1 MNWKFT
7 LIDSSSVSTVVESPV
22 GWNGIGGNLTRNI
35 VHHGININISTDSF
49 EWVGEAYGLL
59 YTEYQTNGANGQYQV
74 QIDYECAEGDGYTN
88 YFIGAFDF
96 NTFERQCSD
105 YCFIKIS
112 VTASKCTD
120 VFMSRMGQDVDI
132 EATTNFD
139 GQAITPPL
147 LRVLNIEGQDI
158 FLQNKA
164 NHEGGGGWN
173 TTITDLSGLTGNR
186 FYDIPIYLPNTPIAE
201 MGNDVSGSP
210 AWNVNNFNPNVVAK
224 NSGLDN
230 ISFPLP
236 DGVDDFD
243 SYYQFLYLYEPGN
256 TNCVNQLNVEW
267 RCKGDFELTPNY
279 NGNVTITLR
288 SARINPIT
296 NDDFVDLGT
305 VVIGTTVALSNGL
318 TTTISFD
325 ETFSGL
331 PNQPQ
336 NNSFIHYYWHVNI
349 FKSSASGTDTTFID
363 IVYDGGSTNYYNMEA
378 NSACPA
384 TVATSVYLP
393 ELLKFLP
400 TAYMDDDCPSVVM
413 EEELNQCLDFY
424 QITKGSFIRQVTEPS
439 VPKLFVS
446 YEYLFEQ
453 CRKIF
458 NIGWGF
464 DNNETELKIARIEHF
479 YKSTIV
485 VDVGLV
491 DKAIFT
497 TAKDLIYGTIMVGYN
512 KWEAEEFNGLDEMN
526 TERQYRRNIDS
537 NPTELD
543 LMADIISAGY
553 TIEVTRRKNQARTGT
568 SDWRYD
574 DDLFIVNANVIE
586 GNLYAYRGIDANPDN
601 VYSPNTRMNYA
612 LTPARS
618 LMRWFK
624 SIAAAQPTVA
634 NENFIFT
641 SGTGNYIAQGQ
652 MLYYCPIEGSTLSEK
667 ETIDVSNFDN
677 DYYITPIWKTEYVT
691 FTAPFSMADF
701 EDVKVNPYGAIR
713 FRCSD
718 TYYIGNIVEINHDP
732 NEGLAEFKLLIRR

>member
-1 MNWKFT
+1 
-7 LIDSSSVSTVVESPV
+7 
-22 GWNGIGGNLTRNI
+22 

-49 EWVGEAYGLL
+49 EWVGEAYDLL

-96 NTFERQCSD
+96 NTFERQCAD

-139 GQAITPPL
+139 GETISPMSYTT
-147 LRVLNIEGQDI
+147 LNIEGQHI
-158 FLQNKA
+158 LLQNTA
-164 NHEGGGGWN
+164 NNENGVN
-173 TTITDLSGLTGNR
+173 SDFTISSGVSGFTR
-186 FYDIPIYLPNTPIAE
+186 DFFPVYLPNNPIME
-201 MGNDVSGSP
+201 FGE
-210 AWNVNNFNPNVVAK
+210 WNVNNVSPALIEASTFVIPADADRIEDTFNFIYLYQPIENECIDQVNYNWRTKGTMIFSPYNDTEITYVILIASQVNPITGAFTNLGTVTIIASINLTTGVPQSFYFDES
-224 NSGLDN
+224 NSG
-230 ISFPLP
+230 IF
-236 DGVDDFD
+236 
-243 SYYQFLYLYEPGN
+243 
-256 TNCVNQLNVEW
+256 TN
-267 RCKGDFELTPNY
+267 LTPNDY
-279 NGNVTITLR
+279 VLFTWDI
-288 SARINPIT
+288 
-296 NDDFVDLGT
+296 
-305 VVIGTTVALSNGL
+305 
-318 TTTISFD
+318 
-325 ETFSGL
+325 
-331 PNQPQ
+331 
-336 NNSFIHYYWHVNI
+336 
-349 FKSSASGTDTTFID
+349 KTTF
-363 IVYDGGSTNYYNMEA
+363 GGVDVSIQYEDYGVNYFNMEA
-378 NSACPA
+378 NSACPP
-384 TVATSVYLP
+384 SVTRSVPLP
-393 ELLKFLP
+393 DLLEFLP
-400 TAYMDDDCPSVVM
+400 TAYMDTDCPLLEV
-413 EEELNQCLDFY
+413 EAELRDCLDRY
-424 QITKGSFIRQVTEPS
+424 SITKGSFLRDVTQPS
-439 VPKLFVS
+439 VPKLFTS

-512 KWEAEEFNGLDEMN
+512 KWEAEEYNGLDEVN

-543 LMADIISAGY
+543 LMSDIISAGY

-574 DDLFIVNANVIE
+574 DDLFIINSEFIDGFLFAI
-586 GNLYAYRGIDANPDN
+586 RGIDNGAANI
-601 VYSPNTRMNYA
+601 YSPATRMNYV
-612 LTPARS
+612 LTPVRN
-618 LMRWFK
+618 LLRWFK
-624 SIAAAQPTVA
+624 SIAAATPIAT
-634 NENFIFT
+634 NESQIFT
-641 SGTGNYIAQGQ
+641 SGTGNYIATGEMTATCQIENQPITENATISTAIMGDV
-652 MLYYCPIEGSTLSEK
+652 YYE
-667 ETIDVSNFDN
+667 
-677 DYYITPIWKTEYVT
+677 TPIWKTEYVT

>member
-7 LIDSSSVSTVVESPV
+7 FIDSSSVSTVVESPV

-49 EWVGEAYGLL
+49 EWVGEAYDLL

-96 NTFERQCSD
+96 NTFERQCAD

-139 GQAITPPL
+139 GETISPMSYTT
-147 LRVLNIEGQDI
+147 LNIEGQHI
-158 FLQNKA
+158 LLQNTA
-164 NHEGGGGWN
+164 NNENGVN
-173 TTITDLSGLTGNR
+173 SDFTISSGVSGFTR
-186 FYDIPIYLPNTPIAE
+186 DFFPVYLPNNPIME
-201 MGNDVSGSP
+201 FGE
-210 AWNVNNFNPNVVAK
+210 WNVNNVSPALIEASTFVIPADADRIEDTFNFIYLYQPIENECIDQVNYNWRTKGTMIFSPYNDTEITYVILIASQVNPITGAFTNLGTVTIIASINLTTGVPQSFYFDES
-224 NSGLDN
+224 NSG
-230 ISFPLP
+230 IF
-236 DGVDDFD
+236 
-243 SYYQFLYLYEPGN
+243 
-256 TNCVNQLNVEW
+256 TN
-267 RCKGDFELTPNY
+267 LTPNDY
-279 NGNVTITLR
+279 VLFTWDI
-288 SARINPIT
+288 
-296 NDDFVDLGT
+296 
-305 VVIGTTVALSNGL
+305 
-318 TTTISFD
+318 
-325 ETFSGL
+325 
-331 PNQPQ
+331 
-336 NNSFIHYYWHVNI
+336 
-349 FKSSASGTDTTFID
+349 KTTF
-363 IVYDGGSTNYYNMEA
+363 GGVDVSIQYEDYGVNYFNMEA
-378 NSACPA
+378 NSACPP
-384 TVATSVYLP
+384 SVTRSVPLP
-393 ELLKFLP
+393 DLLEFLP
-400 TAYMDDDCPSVVM
+400 TAYMDTDCPLLEV
-413 EEELNQCLDFY
+413 EAELRDCLDRY
-424 QITKGSFIRQVTEPS
+424 SITKGSFLRDVTQPS
-439 VPKLFVS
+439 VPKLFTS

-512 KWEAEEFNGLDEMN
+512 KWEAEEYNGLDEVN

-543 LMADIISAGY
+543 LMSDIISAGY

-574 DDLFIVNANVIE
+574 DDLFIINSEFIDGFLFAI
-586 GNLYAYRGIDANPDN
+586 RGIDNGAANI
-601 VYSPNTRMNYA
+601 YSPATRMNYV
-612 LTPARS
+612 LTPVRN
-618 LMRWFK
+618 LLRWFK
-624 SIAAAQPTVA
+624 SIAAATPIAT
-634 NENFIFT
+634 NESQIFT
-641 SGTGNYIAQGQ
+641 SGTGNYIATGEMTATCQIENQPITENATISTAIMGDV
-652 MLYYCPIEGSTLSEK
+652 YYE
-667 ETIDVSNFDN
+667 
-677 DYYITPIWKTEYVT
+677 TPIWKTEYVT

>member
-35 VHHGININISTDSF
+35 ISHGININISTDSF
-49 EWVGEAYGLL
+49 EWVGEAYDLL
-59 YTEYQTNGANGQYQV
+59 YTEFQTNGANGQYQV

-96 NTFERQCSD
+96 NTFERQCAD
-105 YCFIKIS
+105 YCFIKLS

-147 LRVLNIEGQDI
+147 LRVLNIEGQDVL
-158 FLQNKA
+158 LQNKA
-164 NHEGGGGWN
+164 FN
-173 TTITDLSGLTGNR
+173 TDGSLFNISGSYGTTGSKV
-186 FYDIPIYLPNTPIAE
+186 FCIPVYLPNNPLIEIGDFAINNVTQFIVENPAQDGFLPPADLLDWNKNGSNLAIWERTTDPLNCINNDATIRWRSKGGYEINTNFNGSVTVTLVMSKYDIDTNSYTVISSNPTGGGSMTVTSGVPIVETFDLSYSNTPAYE
-201 MGNDVSGSP
+201 EAQYLLYFWAVVFQVNTGSP
-210 AWNVNNFNPNVVAK
+210 SNFTFDLSYDAGNANNYFTMEL
-224 NSGLDN
+224 NS
-230 ISFPLP
+230 
-236 DGVDDFD
+236 
-243 SYYQFLYLYEPGN
+243 
-256 TNCVNQLNVEW
+256 NC
-267 RCKGDFELTPNY
+267 D
-279 NGNVTITLR
+279 
-288 SARINPIT
+288 A
-296 NDDFVDLGT
+296 
-305 VVIGTTVALSNGL
+305 TT
-318 TTTISFD
+318 
-325 ETFSGL
+325 
-331 PNQPQ
+331 
-336 NNSFIHYYWHVNI
+336 
-349 FKSSASGTDTTFID
+349 
-363 IVYDGGSTNYYNMEA
+363 
-378 NSACPA
+378 C
-384 TVATSVYLP
+384 TSVYLP

-400 TAYMDDDCPSVVM
+400 SAYMDEDCPSLVM

-439 VPKLFVS
+439 TPKLFTS

-464 DNNETELKIARIEHF
+464 DNNETELKIARIEEF

-497 TAKDLIYGTIMVGYN
+497 TAQDLIYGTINVGYD
-512 KWEAEEFNGLDEMN
+512 KWEAEEYNGLDEMN

-574 DDLFIVNANVIE
+574 DDLFIVNAVVE
-586 GNLYAYRGIDANPDN
+586 GGNLYAYRGVDNGAANI
-601 VYSPNTRMNYA
+601 YSPATRMNYV
-612 LTPARS
+612 LTPLRN

-624 SIAAAQPTVA
+624 SIVAAQPTVA
-634 NENFIFT
+634 NEELIFT
-641 SGTGNYIAQGQ
+641 SGTGNYIAEGQ
-652 MLYYCPIEGSTLSEK
+652 MTTYCPIEGSVIAEN
-667 ETIDVSNFDN
+667 ETISVADFDN
-677 DYYITPIWKTEYVT
+677 SYYTTPIWKTEYVT

>member
-7 LIDSSSVSTVVESPV
+7 LIDSSSVSTVVEPPV

-35 VHHGININISTDSF
+35 IHHGININISTDSF
-49 EWVGEAYGLL
+49 EWVGEAYDLL
-59 YTEYQTNGANGQYQV
+59 YAEYLINGANGQYQV

-147 LRVLNIEGQDI
+147 LRVLNIEGQDVL
-158 FLQNKA
+158 LQNKA
-164 NHEGGGGWN
+164 FNDGTNSGNAQVFPTGASAFYFINFCMQVPKRNMEEIGDFNVNGITLTPTTSGNVSIASAFATDPSGSFESFGRFLTIWKRTSDPLNCIDNNATIDIICKGTFNVTFTNFDGEITPTLKLFKFNSTTGVLTLLN
-173 TTITDLSGLTGNR
+173 TNTIGT
-186 FYDIPIYLPNTPIAE
+186 IAC
-201 MGNDVSGSP
+201 VSGTPESLAFNKAFLGTP
-210 AWNVNNFNPNVVAK
+210 SYTDADYLLYCFECFVERLVWDGFSTRQVN
-224 NSGLDN
+224 
-230 ISFPLP
+230 
-236 DGVDDFD
+236 
-243 SYYQFLYLYEPGN
+243 
-256 TNCVNQLNVEW
+256 LNVDYDNTSKIEM
-267 RCKGDFELTPNY
+267 
-279 NGNVTITLR
+279 TL
-288 SARINPIT
+288 N
-296 NDDFVDLGT
+296 
-305 VVIGTTVALSNGL
+305 SNC
-318 TTTISFD
+318 D
-325 ETFSGL
+325 
-331 PNQPQ
+331 P
-336 NNSFIHYYWHVNI
+336 
-349 FKSSASGTDTTFID
+349 
-363 IVYDGGSTNYYNMEA
+363 ST
-378 NSACPA
+378 
-384 TVATSVYLP
+384 ATSVYLP

-400 TAYMDDDCPSVVM
+400 TAYMDTDCPSVVM
-413 EEELNQCLDFY
+413 ESELNQCLDFY
-424 QITKGSFIRQVTEPS
+424 QITKGSFIRQVTAPS

-485 VDVGLV
+485 ADVGLV

-497 TAKDLIYGTIMVGYN
+497 TAQDLIYGTINVGYN
-512 KWEAEEFNGLDEMN
+512 KWEAEEYNGLDEMN

-537 NPTELD
+537 NPSELD

-553 TIEVTRRKNQARTGT
+553 TIEVTRRKNQGRTGT

-574 DDLFIVNANVIE
+574 DDLFIVNAVVE
-586 GNLYAYRGIDANPDN
+586 GGNLYAYRGTSDAANM
-601 VYSPNTRMNYA
+601 YSPSTRMN
-612 LTPARS
+612 LRITPLRN

-624 SIAAAQPTVA
+624 SICAPTPLIT
-634 NENFIFT
+634 NESLIFT
-641 SGTGNYIAQGQ
+641 SGTGNYIAESRFADQCFVETGVVAENQ
-652 MLYYCPIEGSTLSEK
+652 TVIST
-667 ETIDVSNFDN
+667 DVADP
-677 DYYITPIWKTEYVT
+677 TPIWKTIYAT
-691 FTAPFSMADF
+691 FSAPFSMANF

>member
-7 LIDSSSVSTVVESPV
+7 LIDSSSVSTVVEPPV

-35 VHHGININISTDSF
+35 IHHGININISTDSF
-49 EWVGEAYGLL
+49 EWVGEAYDLL
-59 YTEYQTNGANGQYQV
+59 YTEYLTNGANGQYQV
-74 QIDYECAEGDGYTN
+74 QIDYECAVGDGYTN

-147 LRVLNIEGQDI
+147 LRVLNIEGQDVL
-158 FLQNKA
+158 LQNKA
-164 NHEGGGGWN
+164 FNDG
-173 TTITDLSGLTGNR
+173 TTVGFT
-186 FYDIPIYLPNTPIAE
+186 F
-201 MGNDVSGSP
+201 
-210 AWNVNNFNPNVVAK
+210 
-224 NSGLDN
+224 
-230 ISFPLP
+230 FPF
-236 DGVDDFD
+236 GANG
-243 SYYQFLYLYEPGN
+243 FLYLNFCMTLPERNMEEIGN
-256 TNCVNQLNVEW
+256 FNMNGATLIPTTSGDLPPLSRFITDHVDAFDTFGKFLTIWKRTSDPLNCIDNDATINIICKGTFNVEYTTEPA
-267 RCKGDFELTPNY
+267 G
-279 NGNVTITLR
+279 
-288 SARINPIT
+288 
-296 NDDFVDLGT
+296 GT
-305 VVIGTTVALSNGL
+305 
-318 TTTISFD
+318 
-325 ETFSGL
+325 
-331 PNQPQ
+331 
-336 NNSFIHYYWHVNI
+336 
-349 FKSSASGTDTTFID
+349 
-363 IVYDGGSTNYYNMEA
+363 YDGEVIPILKLAKYNSTDGTFTPISDVGFIPVITCPTGVPQSVAFNFTYSNTPAYAEADYLFLYWECFFEPLNWNTLFVRKINISINYDNTTKVEMTL
-378 NSACPA
+378 NSNCDPS
-384 TVATSVYLP
+384 TATSVYLP
-393 ELLKFLP
+393 ELLEFLP
-400 TAYMDDDCPSVVM
+400 SAYMPTDCPSM
-413 EEELNQCLDFY
+413 EVEAGLKSCLDFY

-485 VDVGLV
+485 ADVGLV

-497 TAKDLIYGTIMVGYN
+497 TAQDLIYGTINVGYN
-512 KWEAEEFNGLDEMN
+512 KWEAEEYNGLDEMN

-537 NPTELD
+537 NPSELD
-543 LMADIISAGY
+543 LMSDIISAGY

-574 DDLFIVNANVIE
+574 DDLFIVNANVVE
-586 GNLYAYRGIDANPDN
+586 GNLYAYRGVDSGAANI
-601 VYSPNTRMNYA
+601 YSPTTRMNYV
-612 LTPARS
+612 LTPLRS

-624 SIAAAQPTVA
+624 SIVAAQPTVA
-634 NENFIFT
+634 NEELIFT
-641 SGTGNYIAQGQ
+641 SGTGNYIAEGQ
-652 MLYYCPIEGSTLSEK
+652 MTTYCPIEGSVIAEN
-667 ETIDVSNFDN
+667 ETITVADFDN
-677 DYYITPIWKTEYVT
+677 SYYKTPIWKTEYAT
-691 FTAPFSMADF
+691 FTAPFSMANF

-718 TYYIGNIVEINHDP
+718 TYYTGNIVEINHDP

>member
-35 VHHGININISTDSF
+35 IHHGININISTDSF
-49 EWVGEAYGLL
+49 EWVGEAYDLL

-96 NTFERQCSD
+96 NTFERQCAD
-105 YCFIKIS
+105 YCFIKLS

-158 FLQNKA
+158 LLQNKA
-164 NHEGGGGWN
+164 FNDGTNSGNAQVFPIGASAFYFINFCMQVPKRNMEEIGKFNMNGVSLIPTTSGNVSIASAFATDPSAAFQNFGRFLTIWKRTSDPLNCIDNDAAIDIICKGTFNVTFTNFDGEITPTLKLFKFNSTTGVLTLLN
-173 TTITDLSGLTGNR
+173 TNTIGT
-186 FYDIPIYLPNTPIAE
+186 IAC
-201 MGNDVSGSP
+201 VSGTPESL
-210 AWNVNNFNPNVVAK
+210 AFNKA
-224 NSGLDN
+224 
-230 ISFPLP
+230 F
-236 DGVDDFD
+236 
-243 SYYQFLYLYEPGN
+243 
-256 TNCVNQLNVEW
+256 
-267 RCKGDFELTPNY
+267 
-279 NGNVTITLR
+279 
-288 SARINPIT
+288 
-296 NDDFVDLGT
+296 LGT
-305 VVIGTTVALSNGL
+305 PSYTDADYLLYCFECFVERLVWDGFTTR
-318 TTTISFD
+318 
-325 ETFSGL
+325 
-331 PNQPQ
+331 Q
-336 NNSFIHYYWHVNI
+336 VNI
-349 FKSSASGTDTTFID
+349 NID
-363 IVYDGGSTNYYNMEA
+363 YDNTSKIEMTL
-378 NSACPA
+378 NSNCEPS
-384 TVATSVYLP
+384 VATSVYLP

-400 TAYMDDDCPSVVM
+400 TAYMDEDCPSVVM

-439 VPKLFVS
+439 VPKLFTS

-464 DNNETELKIARIEHF
+464 DNNETELKIARIEEF

-512 KWEAEEFNGLDEMN
+512 KWEAEEYNGLDEMN

-543 LMADIISAGY
+543 LMSDIISAGY
-553 TIEVTRRKNQARTGT
+553 TIEITRRKNQARTGT

-574 DDLFIVNANVIE
+574 DDLFIVHAIVE
-586 GNLYAYRGIDANPDN
+586 DANLYAYRGIDANPDN

-652 MLYYCPIEGSTLSEK
+652 MLYNCPIEGSTLSEK

-677 DYYITPIWKTEYVT
+677 DYYITPIWKTIYAT
-691 FTAPFSMADF
+691 FNAPFSMADF
-701 EDVKVNPYGAIR
+701 EDVKLNPYGAIR

>member
-1 MNWKFT
+1 
-7 LIDSSSVSTVVESPV
+7 
-22 GWNGIGGNLTRNI
+22 
-35 VHHGININISTDSF
+35 
-49 EWVGEAYGLL
+49 LL
-59 YTEYQTNGANGQYQV
+59 YAEYLTNGANGQYQV

-96 NTFERQCSD
+96 NTFERQCAD

-139 GQAITPPL
+139 GEAITPPL
-147 LRVLNIEGQDI
+147 LRVLNIEGQDVL
-158 FLQNKA
+158 LQNKA
-164 NHEGGGGWN
+164 FNDGTNSGNAQVFPIGASAFYYINFCMQVPERNMEEIGTFNVNGISLIP
-173 TTITDLSGLTGNR
+173 TTSGNVSIASAFGTDPAAAFENFGRFLTIWQRTSDPLNCIDNDAAIDIICKGTFNVTFTNFDGEITPTLKLFKFNSTTGVLTLLDTNSIG
-186 FYDIPIYLPNTPIAE
+186 TIAC
-201 MGNDVSGSP
+201 VSGTPESLAFNKAFLGTP
-210 AWNVNNFNPNVVAK
+210 SYTDADYLLYCFECFVERLVWDGFSTRQVN
-224 NSGLDN
+224 
-230 ISFPLP
+230 
-236 DGVDDFD
+236 
-243 SYYQFLYLYEPGN
+243 
-256 TNCVNQLNVEW
+256 LNVDYDNTSKIEM
-267 RCKGDFELTPNY
+267 
-279 NGNVTITLR
+279 TL
-288 SARINPIT
+288 N
-296 NDDFVDLGT
+296 
-305 VVIGTTVALSNGL
+305 SNC
-318 TTTISFD
+318 D
-325 ETFSGL
+325 
-331 PNQPQ
+331 P
-336 NNSFIHYYWHVNI
+336 
-349 FKSSASGTDTTFID
+349 
-363 IVYDGGSTNYYNMEA
+363 
-378 NSACPA
+378 

-400 TAYMDDDCPSVVM
+400 TAYMDTDCPSVVM
-413 EEELNQCLDFY
+413 ESELNQCLDFY

-446 YEYLFEQ
+446 YEYLFDQ

-485 VDVGLV
+485 ADVGLV

-497 TAKDLIYGTIMVGYN
+497 TAQDLIYGTINVGYN
-512 KWEAEEFNGLDEMN
+512 KWEAEEYNGLDEMN

-537 NPTELD
+537 NPSELD

-574 DDLFIVNANVIE
+574 DDLFIVNANVVE

-624 SIAAAQPTVA
+624 SIAAAQPTVT
-634 NENFIFT
+634 NEQLIFT

-652 MLYYCPIEGSTLSEK
+652 MTTYCPVEGSTLSEK

-691 FTAPFSMADF
+691 FTAPFSMANF

-732 NEGLAEFKLLIRR
+732 NEGLAEFKLLTRR

>member
-35 VHHGININISTDSF
+35 IHHGININISTDSF
-49 EWVGEAYGLL
+49 EWVGEAYDLL
-59 YTEYQTNGANGQYQV
+59 YAEYLTNGANGQYQV

-158 FLQNKA
+158 LLQNKA
-164 NHEGGGGWN
+164 NNKDGANWSGHHDDPIG
-173 TTITDLSGLTGNR
+173 LSPDER
-186 FYDIPIYLPNTPIAE
+186 FYYFPVYLPKNPIIE
-201 MGNDVSGSP
+201 
-210 AWNVNNFNPNVVAK
+210 FK
-224 NSGLDN
+224 NSN
-230 ISFPLP
+230 ISNVSPSLVFINNAQSNIIIWPMT
-236 DGVDDFD
+236 
-243 SYYQFLYLYEPGN
+243 SIQFAGYKKLRFYKPVESENIIN
-256 TNCVNQLNVEW
+256 TIDVTW
-267 RCKGDFELTPNY
+267 RCKGTM
-279 NGNVTITLR
+279 TITCSYDANFAIFIFAEKASDTVFLT
-288 SARINPIT
+288 S
-296 NDDFVDLGT
+296 LGS
-305 VVIGTTVALSNGL
+305 TTIATGSL
-318 TTTISFD
+318 TASTPLVISFD
-325 ETFSGL
+325 ESFSGSVTNPEGDL
-331 PNQPQ
+331 EQI
-336 NNSFIHYYWHVNI
+336 SYYFN
-349 FKSSASGTDTTFID
+349 ID
-363 IVYDGGSTNYYNMEA
+363 IVKLTTTGGVDTFDVSVDYDAGGVNYFNMEA
-378 NSACPA
+378 NSISPA
-384 TVATSVYLP
+384 SVATSVYLP

-400 TAYMDDDCPSVVM
+400 SAYMDTDCPSLVM
-413 EEELNQCLDFY
+413 EDELNQCLDFY
-424 QITKGSFIRQVTEPS
+424 QITKGSFLRDVTQPS

-464 DNNETELKIARIEHF
+464 DNNETELKIASIDYF

-485 VDVGLV
+485 FDVGLV

-497 TAKDLIYGTIMVGYN
+497 TAQDLIYGTINVGYD
-512 KWEAEEFNGLDEMN
+512 KWEAEEYNGLDEMN

-537 NPTELD
+537 NPSELD
-543 LMADIISAGY
+543 LMSDLISAGY
-553 TIEVTRRKNQARTGT
+553 TIEVTRRKNQTETGT

-574 DDLFIVNANVIE
+574 DDLFIVNAVVE
-586 GNLYAYRGIDANPDN
+586 GGNLYAYRGTTDAANM
-601 VYSPNTRMNYA
+601 YSPSTRMN
-612 LTPARS
+612 LRITPLRN

-624 SIAAAQPTVA
+624 SICAPTPLIT
-634 NENFIFT
+634 NESLIFT
-641 SGTGNYIAQGQ
+641 SGTGNYIAESRFADQCFVETGVVAENQ
-652 MLYYCPIEGSTLSEK
+652 TVIST
-667 ETIDVSNFDN
+667 DVADP
-677 DYYITPIWKTEYVT
+677 TPIWKTEYVT

>member
-7 LIDSSSVSTVVESPV
+7 FIDSSSVSTVVESPV

-35 VHHGININISTDSF
+35 IHHGININISTDSF
-49 EWVGEAYGLL
+49 EWVGVAYDLL
-59 YTEYQTNGANGQYQV
+59 YTEYQTNGPNGQYQV

-96 NTFERQCSD
+96 NTFERQCAD
-105 YCFIKIS
+105 YCFIKLS

-158 FLQNKA
+158 LLQNKA
-164 NHEGGGGWN
+164 FNDGTNSGNAQVFPTGASAFYFINFCMQVPERNMEEIGTFNVNGVSLIPTTSGNVSIASSFATDPSAAFENFGRFLTIWERTSDPLNCIDNDALIDIICKGTFNVTFTNFDGEITPTLKLFKFNSTTGILTLLN
-173 TTITDLSGLTGNR
+173 TNTIGT
-186 FYDIPIYLPNTPIAE
+186 IAC
-201 MGNDVSGSP
+201 VSGTPESL
-210 AWNVNNFNPNVVAK
+210 AFNKA
-224 NSGLDN
+224 
-230 ISFPLP
+230 F
-236 DGVDDFD
+236 
-243 SYYQFLYLYEPGN
+243 
-256 TNCVNQLNVEW
+256 
-267 RCKGDFELTPNY
+267 
-279 NGNVTITLR
+279 
-288 SARINPIT
+288 
-296 NDDFVDLGT
+296 LGT
-305 VVIGTTVALSNGL
+305 PSYTDADYLLYCFECFVERLVWDGFTTR
-318 TTTISFD
+318 
-325 ETFSGL
+325 
-331 PNQPQ
+331 Q
-336 NNSFIHYYWHVNI
+336 VNI
-349 FKSSASGTDTTFID
+349 NID
-363 IVYDGGSTNYYNMEA
+363 YDNTSKVEMTL
-378 NSACPA
+378 NSNCEPS
-384 TVATSVYLP
+384 VATSVYLP

-400 TAYMDDDCPSVVM
+400 TAYMDEDCPSVVM

-439 VPKLFVS
+439 VPKLFTS

-464 DNNETELKIARIEHF
+464 DNNETELKIARIQEF

-512 KWEAEEFNGLDEMN
+512 KWEAEEYNGLDEMN

-553 TIEVTRRKNQARTGT
+553 TIEITRRKNQATTGT

-574 DDLFIVNANVIE
+574 DDLFIINANVIE
-586 GNLYAYRGIDANPDN
+586 GNLYAYRGIDNGAANI
-601 VYSPNTRMNYA
+601 YSPTTRMNYV
-612 LTPARS
+612 LTPLRN

-624 SIAAAQPTVA
+624 SIVAAQPTVA
-634 NENFIFT
+634 NEELIFT
-641 SGTGNYIAQGQ
+641 SGTGNYIAEGQ
-652 MLYYCPIEGSTLSEK
+652 MTTYCPIEGSVIAEN
-667 ETIDVSNFDN
+667 ETISVADFDN
-677 DYYITPIWKTEYVT
+677 SYYTTPIWKTEYVT

>member
-35 VHHGININISTDSF
+35 VHHGININISTNSF
-49 EWVGEAYGLL
+49 EWVGEAYDLL
-59 YTEYQTNGANGQYQV
+59 YAEYQTNGANGQYQV

-132 EATTNFD
+132 EATSNFD

-158 FLQNKA
+158 LLQNKA
-164 NHEGGGGWN
+164 FNDGTNSGNAQVFPTGASAFYYINFCMQVPERNMEEIGTFNMNGATLIP
-173 TTITDLSGLTGNR
+173 TTSGNVSIASAFATDPSGSFENFGRFLTIWERTSDPLNCIDNDAAIDIICKGTFNVTFTNFDGEITPTLKLFKFNSTTGVLTLLDTNSIG
-186 FYDIPIYLPNTPIAE
+186 TIAC
-201 MGNDVSGSP
+201 VSGTPESL
-210 AWNVNNFNPNVVAK
+210 AFNKA
-224 NSGLDN
+224 
-230 ISFPLP
+230 
-236 DGVDDFD
+236 
-243 SYYQFLYLYEPGN
+243 
-256 TNCVNQLNVEW
+256 
-267 RCKGDFELTPNY
+267 
-279 NGNVTITLR
+279 
-288 SARINPIT
+288 
-296 NDDFVDLGT
+296 
-305 VVIGTTVALSNGL
+305 
-318 TTTISFD
+318 
-325 ETFSGL
+325 FSGTPSYTDADYL
-331 PNQPQ
+331 LYCFECFVERLVWDGFSSRQ
-336 NNSFIHYYWHVNI
+336 VNI
-349 FKSSASGTDTTFID
+349 NID
-363 IVYDGGSTNYYNMEA
+363 YDNTSKIEMTL
-378 NSACPA
+378 NSDCAPS
-384 TVATSVYLP
+384 VATSVYLP

-400 TAYMDDDCPSVVM
+400 TAYMDEDCPSVVM

-439 VPKLFVS
+439 VPKLFTS

-464 DNNETELKIARIEHF
+464 DNNETELKIARIEEF

-497 TAKDLIYGTIMVGYN
+497 TAKDLIYGTINVGYN
-512 KWEAEEFNGLDEMN
+512 KWEAEEYNGLDEMN

-543 LMADIISAGY
+543 LMSDLISAGY
-553 TIEVTRRKNQARTGT
+553 TIEITRRKNQMRTGT

-574 DDLFIVNANVIE
+574 DDLFIVHAIVE
-586 GNLYAYRGIDANPDN
+586 DANLYAYRGVDNGAANI
-601 VYSPNTRMNYA
+601 YSPSTRMNYV
-612 LTPARS
+612 LTPVRN
-618 LMRWFK
+618 LLRWFK
-624 SIAAAQPTVA
+624 SIAAATPIAT
-634 NENFIFT
+634 NESQIFT
-641 SGTGNYIAQGQ
+641 SGTGNYIATGEMTATCQIENQPITENATISTAIMGDV
-652 MLYYCPIEGSTLSEK
+652 YYE
-667 ETIDVSNFDN
+667 
-677 DYYITPIWKTEYVT
+677 TPIWKTEYVT

>member
-1 MNWKFT
+1 VQSVPFNFTYSGTPSYSDADYLFLYWECFFEPLNWNT
-7 LIDSSSVSTVVESPV
+7 LFVRK
-22 GWNGIGGNLTRNI
+22 L
-35 VHHGININISTDSF
+35 NIS
-49 EWVGEAYGLL
+49 
-59 YTEYQTNGANGQYQV
+59 
-74 QIDYECAEGDGYTN
+74 IDYD
-88 YFIGAFDF
+88 
-96 NTFERQCSD
+96 NT
-105 YCFIKIS
+105 
-112 VTASKCTD
+112 SKVEMT
-120 VFMSRMGQDVDI
+120 
-132 EATTNFD
+132 
-139 GQAITPPL
+139 
-147 LRVLNIEGQDI
+147 LNS
-158 FLQNKA
+158 NC
-164 NHEGGGGWN
+164 
-173 TTITDLSGLTGNR
+173 
-186 FYDIPIYLPNTPIAE
+186 
-201 MGNDVSGSP
+201 
-210 AWNVNNFNPNVVAK
+210 
-224 NSGLDN
+224 
-230 ISFPLP
+230 
-236 DGVDDFD
+236 
-243 SYYQFLYLYEPGN
+243 EP
-256 TNCVNQLNVEW
+256 
-267 RCKGDFELTPNY
+267 
-279 NGNVTITLR
+279 
-288 SARINPIT
+288 S
-296 NDDFVDLGT
+296 
-305 VVIGTTVALSNGL
+305 
-318 TTTISFD
+318 
-325 ETFSGL
+325 
-331 PNQPQ
+331 
-336 NNSFIHYYWHVNI
+336 
-349 FKSSASGTDTTFID
+349 
-363 IVYDGGSTNYYNMEA
+363 
-378 NSACPA
+378 
-384 TVATSVYLP
+384 VATSVYLP

-400 TAYMDDDCPSVVM
+400 SAYMDEDCPSVVM

-439 VPKLFVS
+439 VPKLFTS

-512 KWEAEEFNGLDEMN
+512 KWEAEEYNGLDEMN

-543 LMADIISAGY
+543 LMSDMIAAGY
-553 TIEVTRRKNQARTGT
+553 TIEITRRKNQATTGT

-574 DDLFIVNANVIE
+574 DDLFIVHAIVE
-586 GNLYAYRGIDANPDN
+586 DGNLYAYRGIDANPDN

-652 MLYYCPIEGSTLSEK
+652 MLYNCPIEGSTLSEK

>member
-49 EWVGEAYGLL
+49 EWVGEAYDLL

-105 YCFIKIS
+105 YCFIKLS

-147 LRVLNIEGQDI
+147 LRVLNIEGQDVL
-158 FLQNKA
+158 LQNKA
-164 NHEGGGGWN
+164 FNDGTNSGNAQVFPTGASAFYFINFCMQVPERNMEEIGTFNVNGVSLIPTTSGNVSIASSFATDPSAAFENFGRFLTIWKRTSDPLNCIDNDALIDIICKGTFNVTFTNFDGEITPTLKLFKFNSTTGILTLLN
-173 TTITDLSGLTGNR
+173 TNTIGT
-186 FYDIPIYLPNTPIAE
+186 IAC
-201 MGNDVSGSP
+201 VSGTPESL
-210 AWNVNNFNPNVVAK
+210 AFNKA
-224 NSGLDN
+224 
-230 ISFPLP
+230 F
-236 DGVDDFD
+236 
-243 SYYQFLYLYEPGN
+243 
-256 TNCVNQLNVEW
+256 
-267 RCKGDFELTPNY
+267 
-279 NGNVTITLR
+279 
-288 SARINPIT
+288 
-296 NDDFVDLGT
+296 LGT
-305 VVIGTTVALSNGL
+305 PSYTDADYLLYCFECFVERLVWDGFTTR
-318 TTTISFD
+318 
-325 ETFSGL
+325 
-331 PNQPQ
+331 Q
-336 NNSFIHYYWHVNI
+336 VNI
-349 FKSSASGTDTTFID
+349 NID
-363 IVYDGGSTNYYNMEA
+363 YDNTSKIEMTL
-378 NSACPA
+378 NSDCLPS
-384 TVATSVYLP
+384 VATSVYLP

-400 TAYMDDDCPSVVM
+400 SAYMDEDCPSLVM

-464 DNNETELKIARIEHF
+464 DNNETELKIARIEEF

-512 KWEAEEFNGLDEMN
+512 KWEAEEYNGLDEMN

-543 LMADIISAGY
+543 LMSDIISAGY
-553 TIEVTRRKNQARTGT
+553 TIEITRRKNQARTGT

-574 DDLFIVNANVIE
+574 DDLFIVHAIVE
-586 GNLYAYRGIDANPDN
+586 DDNLYAYRGVDNGAANI
-601 VYSPNTRMNYA
+601 YSPSTRMNYV
-612 LTPARS
+612 LTPVRN
-618 LMRWFK
+618 LLRWFK
-624 SIAAAQPTVA
+624 SIAAATPIAT
-634 NENFIFT
+634 NESQIFT
-641 SGTGNYIAQGQ
+641 SGTGNYIATGEMTSICQIENQPITENATISTTIMGDV
-652 MLYYCPIEGSTLSEK
+652 YYE
-667 ETIDVSNFDN
+667 
-677 DYYITPIWKTEYVT
+677 TPIWKTEYVT

>member
-35 VHHGININISTDSF
+35 IHHGININISTDSF
-49 EWVGEAYGLL
+49 EWVGEAYDLL

-105 YCFIKIS
+105 YCFIKLS

-158 FLQNKA
+158 LLQNKA
-164 NHEGGGGWN
+164 FNDGTNSGNAQVFPTGASAFYFINFCMQVPERNMEEIGTFNVNGVSLIPTTSGNVSIASSFATDPSAAFENFGRFLTIWQRTSDPLNCIDNDAAIDIICKGTFNVTFTNFDGEITPTLKLFKFNSTTGVLTLLN
-173 TTITDLSGLTGNR
+173 TNTIGT
-186 FYDIPIYLPNTPIAE
+186 IAC
-201 MGNDVSGSP
+201 VSGTPESL
-210 AWNVNNFNPNVVAK
+210 AFNKA
-224 NSGLDN
+224 
-230 ISFPLP
+230 F
-236 DGVDDFD
+236 
-243 SYYQFLYLYEPGN
+243 
-256 TNCVNQLNVEW
+256 
-267 RCKGDFELTPNY
+267 
-279 NGNVTITLR
+279 
-288 SARINPIT
+288 
-296 NDDFVDLGT
+296 LGT
-305 VVIGTTVALSNGL
+305 PSYTDADYLLYCFECFVERLVWDGFTTR
-318 TTTISFD
+318 
-325 ETFSGL
+325 
-331 PNQPQ
+331 Q
-336 NNSFIHYYWHVNI
+336 VNI
-349 FKSSASGTDTTFID
+349 NID
-363 IVYDGGSTNYYNMEA
+363 YDNTSKIEMTL
-378 NSACPA
+378 NSNCEPS
-384 TVATSVYLP
+384 VATSVYLP

-400 TAYMDDDCPSVVM
+400 SAYMDEDCPSVVM
-413 EEELNQCLDFY
+413 EDELNQCLDFY

-464 DNNETELKIARIEHF
+464 DNNETELKIARIEEF

-512 KWEAEEFNGLDEMN
+512 KWEAEEYNGLDEMN

-543 LMADIISAGY
+543 LMSDIISAGY
-553 TIEVTRRKNQARTGT
+553 TIEITRRKNQARTGT

-574 DDLFIVNANVIE
+574 DDLFIVHAIVE
-586 GNLYAYRGIDANPDN
+586 DDNLYAYRGVDNGAANI
-601 VYSPNTRMNYA
+601 YSPSTRMNYV
-612 LTPARS
+612 LTPVRN
-618 LMRWFK
+618 LLRWFK
-624 SIAAAQPTVA
+624 SIAAATPIAT
-634 NENFIFT
+634 NESQIFT
-641 SGTGNYIAQGQ
+641 SGTGNYIATGEMTSICQIENQPITENATISTTIMGDV
-652 MLYYCPIEGSTLSEK
+652 YYE
-667 ETIDVSNFDN
+667 
-677 DYYITPIWKTEYVT
+677 TPIWKTEYVT

>member
-35 VHHGININISTDSF
+35 IHHGININISTDSF
-49 EWVGEAYGLL
+49 EWVGEAYDLL

-96 NTFERQCSD
+96 NTFERQCAD
-105 YCFIKIS
+105 YCFIKLS

-139 GQAITPPL
+139 GETISPMSYTT
-147 LRVLNIEGQDI
+147 LNIEGQDI
-158 FLQNKA
+158 FLQNTA
-164 NHEGGGGWN
+164 NNKDGANW
-173 TTITDLSGLTGNR
+173 SGSHIDNIAIAPDDR
-186 FYDIPIYLPNTPIAE
+186 YYYFPVYLPNNPIME
-201 MGNDVSGSP
+201 FGES
-210 AWNVNNFNPNVVAK
+210 
-224 NSGLDN
+224 N
-230 ISFPLP
+230 ISNVSPSLVYINDATSNIIVWPMLP
-236 DGVDDFD
+236 IQYLG
-243 SYYQFLYLYEPGN
+243 YQNLSFYEA
-256 TNCVNQLNVEW
+256 VESENIVTTIDITW
-267 RCKGDFELTPNY
+267 RCKGTMTITCNY
-279 NGNVTITLR
+279 NANFALYLFAEKASNFAFLTSLGSTTITTGSIVANTPL
-288 SARINPIT
+288 SIPFDVSFSGSVTNPS
-296 NDDFVDLGT
+296 FVLQQISYYFNIDIAKVT
-305 VVIGTTVALSNGL
+305 TTTTVD
-318 TTTISFD
+318 TFD
-325 ETFSGL
+325 VS
-331 PNQPQ
+331 
-336 NNSFIHYYWHVNI
+336 V
-349 FKSSASGTDTTFID
+349 D
-363 IVYDGGSTNYYNMEA
+363 YDGGGVNYFNMEA
-378 NSACPA
+378 NSTNPP
-384 TVATSVYLP
+384 SVTRSVPLP
-393 ELLKFLP
+393 DLLEFLP
-400 TAYMDDDCPSVVM
+400 TAYMDTDCPLLEV
-413 EEELNQCLDFY
+413 EAELRDCLDRY
-424 QITKGSFIRQVTEPS
+424 SITKGSFLRDVTEPS
-439 VPKLFVS
+439 VPKLFTS

-553 TIEVTRRKNQARTGT
+553 TIEVTRRKNQAETGT

-574 DDLFIVNANVIE
+574 DDLFIINSETID
-586 GNLYAYRGIDANPDN
+586 GFLYAIRGIDNGAANI
-601 VYSPNTRMNYA
+601 YSPATRMNYV
-612 LTPARS
+612 LTPVRN
-618 LMRWFK
+618 LLRWFK
-624 SIAAAQPTVA
+624 SIAAATPIAT
-634 NENFIFT
+634 NESQIFT
-641 SGTGNYIAQGQ
+641 SGTGNYIATGEMTATCQIENQPITENATISTAIMGDV
-652 MLYYCPIEGSTLSEK
+652 YYE
-667 ETIDVSNFDN
+667 
-677 DYYITPIWKTEYVT
+677 TPIWKTEYVT

>member
-35 VHHGININISTDSF
+35 ISHGININISTDSF
-49 EWVGEAYGLL
+49 EWVGEAYDLL
-59 YTEYQTNGANGQYQV
+59 YTEFQTNGANGQYQV

-96 NTFERQCSD
+96 NTFERQCAD
-105 YCFIKIS
+105 YCFIKLS

-147 LRVLNIEGQDI
+147 LRVLNIEGQDVL
-158 FLQNKA
+158 LQNKA
-164 NHEGGGGWN
+164 FN
-173 TTITDLSGLTGNR
+173 TDGSLFNISGSYGTTGSKV
-186 FYDIPIYLPNTPIAE
+186 FCIPVYLPNNPLIEIGDFAINNVTQFIVENPAQDGFLPPADLLDWNKNGSNLAIWERTTDPLNCINNDATIRWRSKGGYEINTNFNGSVTVTLVMSKYDIDTNSYTVISSNPTGGGSMTVTSGVPIVETFDLSYSNTPAYE
-201 MGNDVSGSP
+201 EAQYLLYFWAVVFQVNTGSP
-210 AWNVNNFNPNVVAK
+210 SNFTFDLSYDAGNANNYFTMEL
-224 NSGLDN
+224 NS
-230 ISFPLP
+230 
-236 DGVDDFD
+236 
-243 SYYQFLYLYEPGN
+243 
-256 TNCVNQLNVEW
+256 NC
-267 RCKGDFELTPNY
+267 D
-279 NGNVTITLR
+279 
-288 SARINPIT
+288 A
-296 NDDFVDLGT
+296 
-305 VVIGTTVALSNGL
+305 TT
-318 TTTISFD
+318 
-325 ETFSGL
+325 
-331 PNQPQ
+331 
-336 NNSFIHYYWHVNI
+336 
-349 FKSSASGTDTTFID
+349 
-363 IVYDGGSTNYYNMEA
+363 
-378 NSACPA
+378 C
-384 TVATSVYLP
+384 TSVYLP

-400 TAYMDDDCPSVVM
+400 SAYMDEDCPSLVM

-439 VPKLFVS
+439 TPKLFTS

-464 DNNETELKIARIEHF
+464 DNNETELKIARIEEF

-497 TAKDLIYGTIMVGYN
+497 TAQDLIYGTINVGYD
-512 KWEAEEFNGLDEMN
+512 KWEAEEYNGLDEMN

-574 DDLFIVNANVIE
+574 DDLFIVNAVVE
-586 GNLYAYRGIDANPDN
+586 GGNLYAYRGVDNGAANI
-601 VYSPNTRMNYA
+601 YSPATRMNYV
-612 LTPARS
+612 LTPLRN

-624 SIAAAQPTVA
+624 SIVAAQPTVA
-634 NENFIFT
+634 NEELIFT
-641 SGTGNYIAQGQ
+641 SGTGNYIAEGQ
-652 MLYYCPIEGSTLSEK
+652 MTTYCPIEGSVIAEN
-667 ETIDVSNFDN
+667 ETISVADFDN
-677 DYYITPIWKTEYVT
+677 SYYTTPIWKTEYVT

-732 NEGLAEFKLLIRR
+732 NEGLAEFKLLI

>member
-1 MNWKFT
+1 
-7 LIDSSSVSTVVESPV
+7 
-22 GWNGIGGNLTRNI
+22 
-35 VHHGININISTDSF
+35 
-49 EWVGEAYGLL
+49 
-59 YTEYQTNGANGQYQV
+59 
-74 QIDYECAEGDGYTN
+74 
-88 YFIGAFDF
+88 
-96 NTFERQCSD
+96 
-105 YCFIKIS
+105 
-112 VTASKCTD
+112 
-120 VFMSRMGQDVDI
+120 
-132 EATTNFD
+132 
-139 GQAITPPL
+139 L

-158 FLQNKA
+158 LLQNKA
-164 NHEGGGGWN
+164 
-173 TTITDLSGLTGNR
+173 
-186 FYDIPIYLPNTPIAE
+186 F
-201 MGNDVSGSP
+201 ND
-210 AWNVNNFNPNVVAK
+210 
-224 NSGLDN
+224 
-230 ISFPLP
+230 
-236 DGVDDFD
+236 
-243 SYYQFLYLYEPGN
+243 
-256 TNCVNQLNVEW
+256 
-267 RCKGDFELTPNY
+267 
-279 NGNVTITLR
+279 
-288 SARINPIT
+288 
-296 NDDFVDLGT
+296 
-305 VVIGTTVALSNGL
+305 GTTVGFTFFPFGANGYLYLNFCMTLPERNMEEVGTFNMNGATLIPTTSGDLPPLSAFITDHNAAFELFGKFL
-318 TTTISFD
+318 TIWQRTSDPLNCIDNDAQIDIICKGTFNVEYTTEPAGGTYDGEVIPILKLFKYNSV
-325 ETFSGL
+325 SGAFTL
-331 PNQPQ
+331 ITDVG
-336 NNSFIHYYWHVNI
+336 FIPVITCPTGVVQSVPFNFTY
-349 FKSSASGTDTTFID
+349 SGTPSYSDADYLFLYWECFFEPLNWNTLFVRKLNISID
-363 IVYDGGSTNYYNMEA
+363 YDNTSKVEMTL
-378 NSACPA
+378 NSNCEPS
-384 TVATSVYLP
+384 VATSVYLP

-400 TAYMDDDCPSVVM
+400 SAYMDEDCPSVVM

-439 VPKLFVS
+439 VPKLFTS

-512 KWEAEEFNGLDEMN
+512 KWEAEEYNGLDEMN

-543 LMADIISAGY
+543 LMSDMIAAGY
-553 TIEVTRRKNQARTGT
+553 TIEITRRKNQARTGT

-574 DDLFIVNANVIE
+574 DDLFIVNAIVE
-586 GNLYAYRGIDANPDN
+586 DGNLYAYRGIDANPDN

-652 MLYYCPIEGSTLSEK
+652 MLYNCPIEGSTLSEK

>member
-35 VHHGININISTDSF
+35 IHHGININISTDSF
-49 EWVGEAYGLL
+49 EWVGEAYDLL

-96 NTFERQCSD
+96 NTFERQCAD
-105 YCFIKIS
+105 YCFIKLS

-139 GQAITPPL
+139 GETISPMSYTT
-147 LRVLNIEGQDI
+147 LNIEGQDI

-164 NHEGGGGWN
+164 NNVDSETFN
-173 TTITDLSGLTGNR
+173 ETSTDLSGLTGNR
-186 FYDIPIYLPNTPIAE
+186 YYDIPLFLPNNPLAE
-201 MGNDVSGSP
+201 MGNIESGSP
-210 AWNVNNFNPNVVAK
+210 AWNVNNVSPVIVAK
-224 NSGLDN
+224 NGALDN
-230 ISFPLP
+230 IVFPLA
-236 DGVDDFD
+236 DGESDFEN
-243 SYYQFLYLYEPGN
+243 YFQFMYLYEPGN
-256 TNCVNQLNVEW
+256 NDCINDLSIEW
-267 RCKGDFELTPNY
+267 VAKGTFEITPNY
-279 NGNVTITLR
+279 NGNATIVLR
-288 SARINPIT
+288 ANKRNPIT
-296 NDDFVDLGT
+296 NADFDDLGT
-305 VVIGTTVALSNGL
+305 VTIATTATLTNGVTLS
-318 TTTISFD
+318 IPFD
-325 ETFSGL
+325 ETFTGTTPQPL
-331 PNQPQ
+331 PNSYI
-336 NNSFIHYYWHVNI
+336 SFVWHITI
-349 FKSSASGTDTTFID
+349 FKSTASAVDTTNF
-363 IVYDGGSTNYYNMEA
+363 VVAYDTLTNFYMYSD
-378 NSACPA
+378 SACPP
-384 TVATSVYLP
+384 SVTRSVPLP
-393 ELLKFLP
+393 DLLEFLP
-400 TAYMDDDCPSVVM
+400 TAYMDTDCPLLEV
-413 EEELNQCLDFY
+413 EAELRDCLDRY
-424 QITKGSFIRQVTEPS
+424 SITKGSFLRDVTEPS
-439 VPKLFVS
+439 VPKLFTS

-512 KWEAEEFNGLDEMN
+512 KWEAEEYNGLDEMN

-543 LMADIISAGY
+543 LMSDLISAGY
-553 TIEVTRRKNQARTGT
+553 TIEVTRRKNQPRTGT

-574 DDLFIVNANVIE
+574 DDLFIINSETID
-586 GNLYAYRGIDANPDN
+586 GFLYAIRGIDNGAANI
-601 VYSPNTRMNYA
+601 YSPATRMNYV
-612 LTPARS
+612 LTPVRN
-618 LMRWFK
+618 LLRWFK
-624 SIAAAQPTVA
+624 SIAAATPIAT
-634 NENFIFT
+634 NESQIFT
-641 SGTGNYIAQGQ
+641 SGTGNYIATGEMTATCQIENQPIAENATISTAIMGDV
-652 MLYYCPIEGSTLSEK
+652 YYE
-667 ETIDVSNFDN
+667 
-677 DYYITPIWKTEYVT
+677 TPIWKTEYVT

>member
-7 LIDSSSVSTVVESPV
+7 LIDSSSVSTVVEPPV
-22 GWNGIGGNLTRNI
+22 GWNGIGGNLTRNMI
-35 VHHGININISTDSF
+35 HHGININISTDSF
-49 EWVGEAYGLL
+49 EWVGEAYDLL
-59 YTEYQTNGANGQYQV
+59 YAEYLTNGANGQYQV

-139 GQAITPPL
+139 GQAITPPT
-147 LRVLNIEGQDI
+147 LRVLNIEGQDVL
-158 FLQNKA
+158 LQNKA
-164 NHEGGGGWN
+164 FNDGTNSGNAQVFPTGASAFYYINFCMQVPERNMEEIGTFNVNGISLIP
-173 TTITDLSGLTGNR
+173 TTSGNVSIASAFGTDPAAAFENFGRFLTIWQRTSDPLNCIDNDAAIDIICKGTFNVTFTNFDGEITPTLKLFKFNSTTGVLTLLDTNSIG
-186 FYDIPIYLPNTPIAE
+186 TIAC
-201 MGNDVSGSP
+201 VSGTPESL
-210 AWNVNNFNPNVVAK
+210 AFNKA
-224 NSGLDN
+224 
-230 ISFPLP
+230 F
-236 DGVDDFD
+236 
-243 SYYQFLYLYEPGN
+243 
-256 TNCVNQLNVEW
+256 
-267 RCKGDFELTPNY
+267 
-279 NGNVTITLR
+279 
-288 SARINPIT
+288 
-296 NDDFVDLGT
+296 LGT
-305 VVIGTTVALSNGL
+305 PSYTDADYLLYCFECFVERLVWDG
-318 TTTISFD
+318 
-325 ETFSGL
+325 FSL
-331 PNQPQ
+331 RQVNL
-336 NNSFIHYYWHVNI
+336 NIDYDNTSKIEMTLNSEC
-349 FKSSASGTDTTFID
+349 D
-363 IVYDGGSTNYYNMEA
+363 
-378 NSACPA
+378 P

-393 ELLKFLP
+393 ELLEFLP
-400 TAYMDDDCPSVVM
+400 TAYMDTDCPLLEV
-413 EEELNQCLDFY
+413 EAELKSCLDFY

-464 DNNETELKIARIEHF
+464 DNNETELKIARIEQF

-497 TAKDLIYGTIMVGYN
+497 TANNLIYGTINVGYN
-512 KWEAEEFNGLDEMN
+512 KWEAEEYNGLDEMN

-537 NPTELD
+537 NPSELD

-586 GNLYAYRGIDANPDN
+586 GNLYAYRGVDSGAANI
-601 VYSPNTRMNYA
+601 YSPATRMNYV
-612 LTPARS
+612 LTPLRN

-624 SIAAAQPTVA
+624 SIVAAQPTVS
-634 NENFIFT
+634 NEELIFT
-641 SGTGNYIAQGQ
+641 SGTGNYIAEGQ
-652 MLYYCPIEGSTLSEK
+652 MTTYCPIEGSVIAEN
-667 ETIDVSNFDN
+667 ETITNVDFDN
-677 DYYITPIWKTEYVT
+677 SYYTTPIWKTEYVT
-691 FTAPFSMADF
+691 FTAPFSMANF

-718 TYYIGNIVEINHDP
+718 TYYTGNIVEINHDP